1 MRTIRLIPTIR
12 ALGLVAMLGTCSL
25 AAVAQLIPASSAD
38 SGRRAVI
45 AVNQGTIYNNINN
58 AQNSANNAWNYANGA
73 QNTANVA
80 YNAANNAQYTANVAN
95 NAAGNA
101 QAGADGARGLAEAAY
116 RRAEDGGAGM
126 MVGMPI
132 DVSGSNL
139 GMFSAWFR
147 VPNDQNAL
155 AGALR
160 VACFKGAAGPGSVP
174 GLQCPPGAN
183 LVALSYT
190 PGVYFD
196 GGHGGE

>member
-1 MRTIRLIPTIR
+1 MRTIKLKPTIR

-58 AQNSANNAWNYANGA
+58 AQNSANNAWNYAN
-73 QNTANVA
+73 
-80 YNAANNAQYTANVAN
+80 VAN

-132 DVSGSNL
+132 DVSGTNL
-139 GMFSAWFR
+139 SSFAPWYK
-147 VPNDQNAL
+147 VPGDQNAL

-160 VACFKGAAGPGSVP
+160 VACFKGAAGPAAVP
-174 GLQCPPGAN
+174 GLQCPAGAS

-196 GGHGGE
+196 AGHGGE